1 MPFWASI
8 SILGLVQAA
17 LVALPAPR
25 PRPGW
30 IERLSSPWWALIP
43 ALSIVV
49 VIGMIEVTPGSADAL
64 TYIAL
69 VAVPQLAV
77 VALGTLVRRNRREP
91 RYLRFPAVSRAG
103 GRDWNGPVAVVGG
116 LFALAWISPHSLAG
130 EAAATALSGLACVTL
145 GWLLVCGVPAR
156 WLRLG
161 VYAMAVIDTVYV
173 SSDLLQGPNA
183 VLNAAAPAA
192 ELPRLQAVHFGSALM
207 GFGDLFVAA
216 LVGCLLAADG
226 RKRDWN
232 AREPPGVSGRQSEP
246 PGVLGRA
253 GSLDRQLLGAALVA
267 VLALAFDLLFFAV
280 DELPSTV
287 PVALALAL
295 LQLRRPV
302 RWRRAPHRRRA
313 QGRRCAAIDARWC
326 GRGC

>member
-1 MPFWASI
+1 VPFWASI

-30 IERLSSPWWALIP
+30 IERLSSPWWALVP
-43 ALSIVV
+43 ALSIAV
-49 VIGMIEVTPGSADAL
+49 VIGAIEVTPGSADAL
-64 TYIAL
+64 TYLAL
-69 VAVPQLAV
+69 LAVPPLAAF
-77 VALGTLVRRNRREP
+77 ALGALIRRDRSEP
-91 RYLRFPAVSRAG
+91 HISRFRAVSRPAG
-103 GRDWNGPVAVVGG
+103 RGWLGPGAVVGA
-116 LFALAWISPHSLAG
+116 LFGVAWITPHSLAG

-173 SSDLLQGPNA
+173 SADLLQGPNA

-192 ELPRLQAVHFGSALM
+192 GLPRLQAVHFGSALM

-216 LVGCLLAADG
+216 LVGCLLAAEDPRPGGDG
-226 RKRDWN
+226 RAWADD
-232 AREPPGVSGRQSEP
+232 SGPER
-246 PGVLGRA
+246 
-253 GSLDRQLLGAALVA
+253 SLDLQLLAAVLVA

-287 PVALALAL
+287 PVAAALAL
-295 LQLRRPV
+295 V
-302 RWRRAPHRRRA
+302 RWRRRSPAEDTARYPRRLRPMSK
-313 QGRRCAAIDARWC
+313 R
-326 GRGC
+326 

>member
-1 MPFWASI
+1 
-8 SILGLVQAA
+8 LVQAA

-25 PRPGW
+25 LRPGW
-30 IERLSSPWWALIP
+30 IERLNSPWWALVP
-43 ALSIVV
+43 ALSIAI
-49 VIGMIEVTPGSADAL
+49 VIGAIEIAPGSADAL

-69 VAVPQLAV
+69 VAVPPLAAY
-77 VALGTLVRRNRREP
+77 ALGALTRIRLNPRIWRAETDSRWLVP
-91 RYLRFPAVSRAG
+91 IS
-103 GRDWNGPVAVVGG
+103 VATA

-192 ELPRLQAVHFGSALM
+192 GLPRLQAVHFGSALM

-216 LVGCLLAADG
+216 LVGCLLAVEGRRPSSDG
-226 RKRDWN
+226 RGSAGD
-232 AREPPGVSGRQSEP
+232 SGPE
-246 PGVLGRA
+246 
-253 GSLDRQLLGAALVA
+253 GSLDLQLVAAVLVA

-287 PVALALAL
+287 PVAVALAL
-295 LQLRRPV
+295 VQ
-302 RWRRAPHRRRA
+302 WRRRSGPRS
-313 QGRRCAAIDARWC
+313 AAAT
-326 GRGC
+326 G